1 MRSPSAQP
9 SMAMP
14 AVPLSLPTLPRSHC
28 PWRTGGFAHAQC
40 ATGHRLASSSGSLA
54 MLAAIRRASSRVSS
68 LAGIFA
74 MMRRAPGPRDS
85 RSPTTCASR
94 RKSATGS

>member
-14 AVPLSLPTLPRSHC
+14 AGSAQPATLPRSHC
-28 PWRTGGFAHAQC
+28 PWRTGGFVHAQC

-54 MLAAIRRASSRVSS
+54 MLAAMRQASSRVSN
-68 LAGIFA
+68 LAPDWLI
-74 MMRRAPGPRDS
+74 
-85 RSPTTCASR
+85 
-94 RKSATGS
+94 